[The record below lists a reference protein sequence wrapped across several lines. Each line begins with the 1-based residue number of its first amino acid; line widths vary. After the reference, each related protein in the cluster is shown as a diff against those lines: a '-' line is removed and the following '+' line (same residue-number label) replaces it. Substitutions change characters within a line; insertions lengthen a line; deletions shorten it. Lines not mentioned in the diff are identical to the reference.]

1 MLSVRLG
8 KCPCVLVLG
17 ALSIRLLAQHSTAPV
32 LLVNGFQAT
41 CPSGGAS
48 ETFDQLATILVQ
60 DGASSVDFFDVCTSP
75 GAPIEALAGLLTSKI
90 QSYPGEVDVIA
101 HSMGGL
107 VVRAYLQG
115 WTSSPYLNPPA
126 NPKIRKL
133 VFLGT
138 PNAGVSN
145 VLALWPSAQVNEMQF
160 GSLFLWGLGTWD
172 QVRGD
177 DLRGISA
184 LAVAGTAG
192 IDANGVPWDGVV
204 DVSSASLDF
213 ADSSGMNTR
222 AVPYCHASAA
232 DFLCSAG
239 APWIAYVS
247 DRTHLSYQLLRS
259 FLDGTNDWTGI
270 APQASQVSSTGG
282 IMLTLGG
289 AKGGFY
295 QFSAVSLVRNGVSYS
310 LTDPASPQIRMNNGI
325 PAGQGYGLTMSLT
338 GQVVTWSGVSG
349 TGLSIPAGG
358 FVTLPLKLSP
368 WITGVIP
375 SPGIPQGELSV
386 AADSL
391 VSIYGAG
398 LASTTAQASTLSA
411 PYQLA
416 DASLTIGGLPA
427 QLFYVSSQQINAII
441 PSGISPGLYSLALT
455 TSQGN
460 DSINLLIDSAV
471 PALFTLINNAAA
483 AEDAITGEL
492 ISSANP
498 AAAGEYV
505 SLFGT
510 GLGPTYQSDGL
521 SYAVTTPSVNIGG
534 ASAKVLFAGRAP
546 GYAGLDQINVQMP
559 AGLPAG
565 SLSVVMSSG
574 NRSSNTVLL
583 AVN

>member
-1 MLSVRLG
+1 
-8 KCPCVLVLG
+8 
-17 ALSIRLLAQHSTAPV
+17 
-32 LLVNGFQAT
+32 
-41 CPSGGAS
+41 
-48 ETFDQLATILVQ
+48 
-60 DGASSVDFFDVCTSP
+60 
-75 GAPIEALAGLLTSKI
+75 
-90 QSYPGEVDVIA
+90 
-101 HSMGGL
+101 
-107 VVRAYLQG
+107 
-115 WTSSPYLNPPA
+115 
-126 NPKIRKL
+126 
-133 VFLGT
+133 
-138 PNAGVSN
+138 
-145 VLALWPSAQVNEMQF
+145 
-160 GSLFLWGLGTWD
+160 
-172 QVRGD
+172 
-177 DLRGISA
+177 
-184 LAVAGTAG
+184 
-192 IDANGVPWDGVV
+192 
-204 DVSSASLDF
+204 
-213 ADSSGMNTR
+213 
-222 AVPYCHASAA
+222 
-232 DFLCSAG
+232 
-239 APWIAYVS
+239 
-247 DRTHLSYQLLRS
+247 
-259 FLDGTNDWTGI
+259 
-270 APQASQVSSTGG
+270 
-282 IMLTLGG
+282 
-289 AKGGFY
+289 
-295 QFSAVSLVRNGVSYS
+295 
-310 LTDPASPQIRMNNGI
+310 MNNGI

-574 NRSSNTVLL
+574 NLSSNTVLL